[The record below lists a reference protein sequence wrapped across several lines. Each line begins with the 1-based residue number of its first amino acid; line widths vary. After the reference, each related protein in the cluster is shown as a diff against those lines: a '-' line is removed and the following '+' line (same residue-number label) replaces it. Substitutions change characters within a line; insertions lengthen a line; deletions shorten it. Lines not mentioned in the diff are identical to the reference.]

1 MAGHPRSGWEGHAP
15 APRSD
20 SRPGR
25 VYGGTARAS
34 AGVAKPRP
42 SSSNARQSSARQSSS
57 AREPGTRPSGTRGSS
72 ARDSRTRDQRNR
84 DRRARE
90 PRPRQPGARGEAA
103 EAEADQAGKPG
114 RPRRRA
120 PLWSIC
126 TLVAGVILTL
136 LSGSAIA
143 GYEALNNRYAGNIE
157 QDNLIGDAAADP
169 GEELEGAIN
178 LLLLGV
184 EEQGEGARSD
194 SIIVLHI
201 PSSHDAAYLMSMPRD
216 TYVEPEGFWGMKL
229 TEAFNAG
236 YETDG
241 TWGAGARVVSGVIS
255 NLTGLRFNG
264 AAIVNFGGFRKIIDE
279 MGGLEFCVDTAAYSE
294 HLVLVNGEPMG
305 IGKAR
310 REGIWDYEEIRYEEG
325 CQQMAGWQA
334 LDYAR
339 QRKTLASGEGDYGRQ
354 RHQVQLLQAMAKKAT
369 SPDVMTNLSTLDS
382 LILAAGD
389 ALIVDTNGVELVDF
403 LFTLRNL
410 RPSDLVV
417 LQTNRGEYQSFQ
429 VNGKSY
435 ERLSEESLAMFQAAA
450 NDTMADFIIHH
461 PEVLAPTSLGGD
473 SSTEDAAPAG

>member
-1 MAGHPRSGWEGHAP
+1 M
-15 APRSD
+15 
-20 SRPGR
+20 
-25 VYGGTARAS
+25 
-34 AGVAKPRP
+34 
-42 SSSNARQSSARQSSS
+42 
-57 AREPGTRPSGTRGSS
+57 
-72 ARDSRTRDQRNR
+72 
-84 DRRARE
+84 
-90 PRPRQPGARGEAA
+90 
-103 EAEADQAGKPG
+103 
-114 RPRRRA
+114 
-120 PLWSIC
+120 WSIC

-473 SSTEDAAPAG
+473 ASTEDAAPAG

>member
-1 MAGHPRSGWEGHAP
+1 MPGHPQSGWEDHAP
-15 APRSD
+15 APRGS
-20 SRPGR
+20 SPGR
-25 VYGGTARAS
+25 VYGSGARAAAS
-34 AGVAKPRP
+34 ATRPRP
-42 SSSNARQSSARQSSS
+42 AAAGTPGSGARS
-57 AREPGTRPSGTRGSS
+57 PKTRAPR
-72 ARDSRTRDQRNR
+72 ARDARTRDDTRTR
-84 DRRARE
+84 D
-90 PRPRQPGARGEAA
+90 PRSRPSRSRGDA
-103 EAEADQAGKPG
+103 EAGADQDFPEKDG
-114 RPRRRA
+114 RSRRRA
-120 PLWSIC
+120 PLWSVL
-126 TLVAGVILTL
+126 TVVAGALLVL
-136 LSGSAIA
+136 LSGTAIA

-157 QDNLIGDAAADP
+157 QDTLIGGNAAADP
-169 GEELEGAIN
+169 GQELEGALN

-216 TYVEPEGFWGMKL
+216 TYVEPPGLWGMKL

-236 YETDG
+236 YEAEG
-241 TWGAGARVVSGVIS
+241 TWAGGAKVVSEVIN

-264 AAIVNFGGFRKIIDE
+264 AAIVNFDGFRKIIDE
-279 MGGLEFCVDTAAYSE
+279 MGGLEFCVDTEAYSE

-310 REGIWDYEEIRYEEG
+310 REGIWNYEEIRYEEG

-429 VNGKSY
+429 VDGKSY
-435 ERLSEESLAMFQAAA
+435 EQLSEESLEMFRAAA
-450 NDTMADFIIHH
+450 NDTMGDFIIHH
-461 PEVLAPTSLGGD
+461 PEVLAPTSFGGD
-473 SSTEDAAPAG
+473 TSSESGDAASTG